1 MKIGALFVTKY
12 GDVFLVTEIN
22 NENVAFKCIEQNTV
36 SYYPK
41 DEIFRCVED
50 DFMITVKPID
60 VYSIIEFKKK
70 LKYELHLKR
79 LKMDI
84 DKYNED
90 IKILTDNIEQAKKD
104 IEIYNEKMKQA

>member
-22 NENVAFKCIEQNTV
+22 NENVIFKCIEQNTV

-41 DEIFRCVED
+41 DEIFTCVEN
-50 DFMITVKPID
+50 DFTITVRPIEM
-60 VYSIIEFKKK
+60 YNIIEFKKK
-70 LKYELHLKR
+70 LKYKLHLKR

-90 IKILTDNIEQAKKD
+90 IKILTDNIEKAKKD
-104 IEIYNEKMKQA
+104 IEIYNEKVKQA